1 MASGT
6 SSVMADFFGSLP
18 GPALQ
23 PGLPDSHTLSKRGM
37 DGKTVC
43 QARMRADLAGG
54 VSSLSMRADLASGF
68 SSLTNGRLMSIWLRP
83 GPYQRCRNFASVGV
97 GQSTSGPAIR
107 TIHP

>member
-18 GPALQ
+18 GPAVQ
-23 PGLPDSHTLSKRGM
+23 PGLPDSHTLSKRGR

-54 VSSLSMRADLASGF
+54 VSNLSMRADLASGF
-68 SSLTNGRLMSIWLRP
+68 SSLTKGRFMSSRLRP
-83 GPYQRCRNFASVGV
+83 GPYQRCKNFAVAGGV
-97 GQSTSGPAIR
+97 QSTSGPAIR